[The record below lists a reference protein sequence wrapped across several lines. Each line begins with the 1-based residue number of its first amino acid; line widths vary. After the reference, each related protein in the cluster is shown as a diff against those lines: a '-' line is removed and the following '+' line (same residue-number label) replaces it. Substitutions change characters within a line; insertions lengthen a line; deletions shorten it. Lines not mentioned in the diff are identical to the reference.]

1 MSLSIDYWCFDEETD
16 STQLVLSSDIGT
28 KTLVLS
34 DLQPPPV
41 CRFLKV
47 TTTGRYGMSATRCK
61 IPLGSFFGHVLVLE
75 AEGYA
80 DPSTKIQLIGFLPID
95 LIILFIAVLKY
106 MKPKLASLPAQL
118 KALQSLYED
127 VHCRYSLSSSKLME
141 LLEPLFNSD
150 ISNVAHMQAYLNK
163 SKDGD
168 SLSVDQARI
177 LGVYE
182 ECITFQHQLNIIQ
195 NVIVRLEAAQGA
207 TLPANK
213 QPPAAKLPTMQS
225 VSSDKLRVLSECL
238 VEVLLHF
245 IIEFGNKVNIF

>member
-1 MSLSIDYWCFDEETD
+1 
-16 STQLVLSSDIGT
+16 
-28 KTLVLS
+28 
-34 DLQPPPV
+34 
-41 CRFLKV
+41 
-47 TTTGRYGMSATRCK
+47 
-61 IPLGSFFGHVLVLE
+61 
-75 AEGYA
+75 
-80 DPSTKIQLIGFLPID
+80 
-95 LIILFIAVLKY
+95 
-106 MKPKLASLPAQL
+106 MKPKLASLPVQL

-195 NVIVRLEAAQGA
+195 NVIVRLEAAQCA
-207 TLPANK
+207 TLPAHK
-213 QPPAAKLPTMQS
+213 QPPAPKLPTMQS

-245 IIEFGNKVNIF
+245 IIEFGNKVNVF